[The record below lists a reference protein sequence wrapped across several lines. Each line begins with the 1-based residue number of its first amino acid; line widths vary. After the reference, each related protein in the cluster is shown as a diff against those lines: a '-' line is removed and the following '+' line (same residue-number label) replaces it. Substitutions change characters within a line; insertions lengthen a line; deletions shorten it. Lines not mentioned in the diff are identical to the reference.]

1 LKQASQPGRLTQSQL
16 AIYYDPKTDGD
27 RADATTIR
35 SFA

>member
-1 LKQASQPGRLTQSQL
+1 VTRSQL

-35 SFA
+35 SFT